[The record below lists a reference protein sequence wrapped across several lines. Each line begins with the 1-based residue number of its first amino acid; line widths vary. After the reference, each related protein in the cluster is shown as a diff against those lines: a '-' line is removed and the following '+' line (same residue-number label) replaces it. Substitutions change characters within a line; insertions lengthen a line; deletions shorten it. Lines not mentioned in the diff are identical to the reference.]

1 MAEIL
6 KPKSSNGTTRF
17 YTKISQV
24 MRNNLE
30 NEFKNE
36 YPKIRRYEEY
46 SKLYS
51 SDNASLIEITDR
63 YISFFPE
70 NKEMEEIYRKRIYKH
85 VASKANV
92 YYTSAIDNLD
102 SALTSLLSDN
112 VRSSVSSLYY
122 STHKFLTS
130 ESYKY
135 MYSEFDK
142 ETDSSFEL
150 DIEHF
155 TSEMYGKYFV
165 NKFLKENNEID
176 LGEINK
182 ENCMDIL
189 KTGRGN
195 LNPFSLSYLI
205 FSKKIS
211 KNMTNIIKNYI
222 PFLYKII
229 TDEDFSINPTIETK
243 INKLKEIEDRQS
255 NKEEKVTAAI
265 AHALRCYFESEN
277 KGMIW
282 GFFALT
288 LRLYW
293 LRQTADYDFDFEVKT
308 SVREISITIS
318 TIKDFIKE
326 IKNYNS
332 NTNLKNVLNAPEE
345 STSNE
350 DSKQSSPVLIN
361 LYNIETEFNIDNF
374 VDDKIVHITGV

>member
-1 MAEIL
+1 
-6 KPKSSNGTTRF
+6 
-17 YTKISQV
+17 
-24 MRNNLE
+24 
-30 NEFKNE
+30 
-36 YPKIRRYEEY
+36 
-46 SKLYS
+46 
-51 SDNASLIEITDR
+51 
-63 YISFFPE
+63 
-70 NKEMEEIYRKRIYKH
+70 MEEIYRKRIYKH

-189 KTGRGN
+189 KTGRGK

-222 PFLYKII
+222 PFL
-229 TDEDFSINPTIETK
+229 S
-243 INKLKEIEDRQS
+243 LMS
-255 NKEEKVTAAI
+255 
-265 AHALRCYFESEN
+265 H
-277 KGMIW
+277 
-282 GFFALT
+282 
-288 LRLYW
+288 
-293 LRQTADYDFDFEVKT
+293 
-308 SVREISITIS
+308 
-318 TIKDFIKE
+318 
-326 IKNYNS
+326 
-332 NTNLKNVLNAPEE
+332 
-345 STSNE
+345 
-350 DSKQSSPVLIN
+350 
-361 LYNIETEFNIDNF
+361 
-374 VDDKIVHITGV
+374 